1 MKTALSAVIFA
12 MIAACPVFAADAP
25 VKIAF
30 DPAAKRADLVRG
42 TMLPATV
49 SAAPGSVRF
58 HLLRLDGPGDEFV
71 YYMFDSLRKV
81 NIADLA
87 SMTKDQG
94 EFAIWN
100 LVWKN
105 GQGLHPPVGP
115 RIHHLAVSFVPLG
128 ADGKE
133 GARVFYK
140 LADLSRIEWAEMKR

>member
-1 MKTALSAVIFA
+1 MKMALSAVILA
-12 MIAACPVFAADAP
+12 AIAICPVFAADLP

-30 DPAAKRADLVRG
+30 DPAAKHADLAHG
-42 TMLPATV
+42 TVLPVTV
-49 SAAPGSVRF
+49 AAAPGSVRF
-58 HLLRLDGPGDEFV
+58 HLLRLDGGDEFV
-71 YYMFDSLRKV
+71 YYMFDTLRKV

-115 RIHHLAVSFVPLG
+115 RIHHLAVSFAPLG

-133 GARVFYK
+133 GARVYYR
-140 LADLSRIEWAEMKR
+140 LADLARIEWAEVKR

>member
-1 MKTALSAVIFA
+1 MRMALSAVILAAF
-12 MIAACPVFAADAP
+12 AACPVFAADTP

-30 DPAAKRADLVRG
+30 DPAAKRADLAHG
-42 TMLPATV
+42 TVLPVTV
-49 SAAPGSVRF
+49 TAEPGSVRF
-58 HLLRLDGPGDEFV
+58 HLLRLDGGDEFV
-71 YYMFDSLRKV
+71 YYMFDTLRKV

-115 RIHHLAVSFVPLG
+115 RIHHLAVSFAPLG

-133 GARVFYK
+133 GARVYYR
-140 LADLSRIEWAEMKR
+140 LADLARIEWAEVKR

>member
-1 MKTALSAVIFA
+1 MKKALSAIILAV
-12 MIAACPVFAADAP
+12 MAAAPVFGADQT

-30 DPAAKRADLVRG
+30 DPAAKRADLAHG
-42 TMLPATV
+42 TMLSKTV
-49 SAAPGSVRF
+49 SAAPGSIRF
-58 HLLRLDGPGDEFV
+58 HLLRLDDAGDEFV
-71 YYMFDSLRKV
+71 YYMFDRLRKA

-128 ADGKE
+128 PDGKE
-133 GARVFYK
+133 GARVYYR
-140 LADLSRIEWAEMKR
+140 LADLTRIEWAEMKR